1 MGENV
6 PALFCLDASNPE
18 KMITAG
24 FIDIQNGRWVKL
36 LTETEFKE
44 VLIYTVDD
52 SEARVT
58 SHNER
63 IEELKASMDNKQT
76 RMKELQALLE
86 QAQARRRDR
95 DMER

>member
-44 VLIYTVDD
+44 VLNLIEQKYMYCLLYT
-52 SEARVT
+52 SP
-58 SHNER
+58 SP
-63 IEELKASMDNKQT
+63 
-76 RMKELQALLE
+76 
-86 QAQARRRDR
+86 RDCS
-95 DMER
+95 

>member
-36 LTETEFKE
+36 LTETELKE
-44 VLIYTVDD
+44 VL
-52 SEARVT
+52 
-58 SHNER
+58 NL
-63 IEELKASMDNKQT
+63 IEQKYM
-76 RMKELQALLE
+76 
-86 QAQARRRDR
+86 
-95 DMER
+95 